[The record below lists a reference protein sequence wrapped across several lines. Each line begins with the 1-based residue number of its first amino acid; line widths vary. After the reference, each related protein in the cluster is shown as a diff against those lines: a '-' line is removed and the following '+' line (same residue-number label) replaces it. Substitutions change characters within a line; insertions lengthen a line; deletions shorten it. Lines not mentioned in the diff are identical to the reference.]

1 MYNSSFT
8 QQRYGIPNNSNNTN
22 SNVDIELEDTKDI
35 EGCSET
41 EYRTTSQSQEV
52 STPIHEDNRAVIK
65 MAANQI
71 ISSRNKH
78 MDIKMFYVQERVQ
91 AKDVHLTSIS
101 TKDQRAD
108 LFTKNLPFPV
118 FSKFRSMLLQPST
131 YMET

>member
-52 STPIHEDNRAVIK
+52 LLDESD
-65 MAANQI
+65 
-71 ISSRNKH
+71 
-78 MDIKMFYVQERVQ
+78 
-91 AKDVHLTSIS
+91 
-101 TKDQRAD
+101 
-108 LFTKNLPFPV
+108 
-118 FSKFRSMLLQPST
+118 RSMGDTSNKRSRCCNFLVLVLKPFHGFGIIFR
-131 YMET
+131 